1 MSGEEAEFL
10 DSGVCRD
17 MKTAAGDRDTRGGG
31 NASLMGVI
39 RMTGQHWG
47 PGRMDQPAADSKL
60 PDCRERSDLPP
71 SQGLAANV
79 DSYCFSFPPLFSVV
93 LGSSLLCGRFSSC
106 SVGAS
111 PVAEHRLWGTWAPVA
126 AARG

>member
-60 PDCRERSDLPP
+60 PDCREQSDLPDWKFAFF
-71 SQGLAANV
+71 QNLWDNV
-79 DSYCFSFPPLFSVV
+79 TKGSIKQNYCRKNSTIFLK
-93 LGSSLLCGRFSSC
+93 SLSKLRT
-106 SVGAS
+106 
-111 PVAEHRLWGTWAPVA
+111 R
-126 AARG
+126 